1 LSDKQEQPSGKT
13 ADAIVQKIGKKDP
26 SLLPIS
32 QYIFKQLEI
41 GNQES
46 FIGRCL
52 PKVEKSNI
60 STIVDFL
67 RDQAKSASPMS
78 GASLLHPGETFHG
91 LSYGDLFARWN
102 NWLLSSHPTYDGGDI
117 LFTRG
122 NLGYNSDPTAFLDMT
137 NLSGNGQKISSETA
151 IFVPIITCQ
160 FNIGDQY
167 GGGTLQDEE
176 TVRKAVRD
184 HIYGGGQFWATIM
197 KRSSPSEMYFIGD
210 LKGFYVE
217 SPRFQL
223 IVPEDSV
230 LRTSMEY
237 PLEPGVY
244 DAVVGGY
251 CVLLKE
257 LPDPHCTIN
266 FGGKGRYDYYT
277 NSLYDIDIIDEPRDP
292 RQARQASRATDIS
305 LNRHP
310 YELVLEKYFK

>member
-1 LSDKQEQPSGKT
+1 LSDKEELQLSDET
-13 ADAIVQKIGKKDP
+13 AATIVQKIGKEDP
-26 SLLPIS
+26 SLLPICQS
-32 QYIFKQLEI
+32 MFKQIEV

-52 PKVEKSNI
+52 PKVEKSKI
-60 STIVDFL
+60 STIVGCL
-67 RDQAKSASPMS
+67 RDQMGKTENMREEYV
-78 GASLLHPGETFHG
+78 LQPGETFHG

-197 KRSSPSEMYFIGD
+197 KRSSPSKMYIINE
-210 LKGFYVE
+210 LERFYVE

-230 LRTSMEY
+230 LRTHMEY

-251 CVLLKE
+251 CLLLKK
-257 LPDPHCTIN
+257 LPDRHWTIN
-266 FGGKGRYDYYT
+266 FGGKGRYEYYT
-277 NSLYDIDIIDEPRDP
+277 NSLYDIDIIDNLS
-292 RQARQASRATDIS
+292 QGSRVTNIS
-305 LNRHP
+305 RKRHP
-310 YELVLEKYFK
+310 YELILEKYFK